1 MKRFGR
7 ETDKAFP
14 NGKCRKVKKNDVSAV
29 GNQIRNVGGGGWTS
43 KYRER
48 RYLLGKA
55 VVSSSVHIMK
65 GGVGGRVNDDPLQ
78 VPAWF
83 RSRDQLGPATGKS
96 DGATTPGV
104 QSQLPQG
111 HN

>member
-1 MKRFGR
+1 M
-7 ETDKAFP
+7 
-14 NGKCRKVKKNDVSAV
+14 SAI
-29 GNQIRNVGGGGWTS
+29 GNHIRNVGGGGWTS

-48 RYLLGKA
+48 RYLSGKDVMSSA
-55 VVSSSVHIMK
+55 VTRMQ
-65 GGVGGRVNDDPLQ
+65 GGVGGRVNDGPLQ

-111 HN
+111 HK